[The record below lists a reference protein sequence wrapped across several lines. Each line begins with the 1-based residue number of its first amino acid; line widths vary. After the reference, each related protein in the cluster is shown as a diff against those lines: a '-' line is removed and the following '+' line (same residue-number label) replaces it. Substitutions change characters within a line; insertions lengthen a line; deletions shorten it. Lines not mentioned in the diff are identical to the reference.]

1 MNKLWGLL
9 VVSLIIA
16 FVIQYRDKRMNK
28 LGSSNNCRDKLFTL
42 LLVLYLGIFCG
53 LRIRYNDTT
62 TYIHIFEQ
70 TPPLNELLS
79 QKTISFAQGIGFS
92 FLNSV
97 MKSLEFS
104 SQDFLMFYAI
114 VTVFCYVR
122 FVRNHTTNFPFAV
135 FLMFSTGF
143 YTFSFAAIKQCM
155 ATAIC
160 LLGLEYL
167 FRRKTVVFTFFVG
180 IASLFHP
187 YALVY
192 LLLIL
197 MDYRPLTRKTYFYIT
212 IFVII
217 GFSLGYFITPIV
229 DITTMM
235 GASYDMTSFVGEGVN
250 TFRVLVCFVP
260 LILSILY
267 GRELFAQSTRTDN
280 ILFNMCMLNA
290 LIMFVG
296 LFGTANYFAR
306 LANYFLPAQVVVLPW
321 MLKRIGGRDG
331 RILTLLCLIGFVG
344 YFMYGNMVQHVF
356 DDKFAQMTLWDYIT
370 SHFGE

>member
-1 MNKLWGLL
+1 
-9 VVSLIIA
+9 
-16 FVIQYRDKRMNK
+16 MNK